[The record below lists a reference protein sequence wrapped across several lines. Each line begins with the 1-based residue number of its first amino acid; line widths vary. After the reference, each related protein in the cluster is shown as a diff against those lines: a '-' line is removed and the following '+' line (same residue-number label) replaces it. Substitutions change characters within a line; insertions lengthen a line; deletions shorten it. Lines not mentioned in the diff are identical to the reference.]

1 MKLQVR
7 VRMSIQIA
15 RMNSRLVSKGAD
27 GRIVFK
33 MKVRKS
39 LKLMNISFEW
49 TTLALKMVTTKTTNS
64 RILYR
69 KPFKHPK
76 CKCSSKFLK

>member
-27 GRIVFK
+27 GQIVFK
-33 MKVRKS
+33 VKARKF

-49 TTLALKMVTTKTTNS
+49 TILALKMGTTKRTNF
-64 RILYR
+64 RILYL
-69 KPFKHPK
+69 KPFKHHK
-76 CKCSSKFLK
+76 CKYSSKFLK